1 MGTNG
6 IEQKRQE
13 CIYELIYTEQDF
25 TKDMH
30 YVQNVI
36 VVQKIITKQQW
47 ADPFFFVCI
56 VLD

>member
-30 YVQNVI
+30 YVQNVM
-36 VVQKIITKQQW
+36 Q
-47 ADPFFFVCI
+47 
-56 VLD
+56 